1 MSSFKDTYGPWAI
14 VTGASS
20 GIGVEFA
27 RQLAAKGLNL
37 ILIARRKDRL
47 DALAEELSGKHQ
59 ITVKTLEVDLGASD
73 FLEKVREGTDGLEVG
88 LLVNN
93 AGVAVN
99 GPLHKPDLEKQL
111 QMLHVNCTAPMVLAH
126 EFANQMIARQKGGII
141 FTASVSS
148 FFPVPY
154 VGHYAATKAYGLFL
168 AASLNYELRK
178 DNIHVQAI
186 CPGYTE
192 SEMTEKVRA
201 KKMSAQAVVEES
213 LDKLGRKSVVIAGLK
228 NKLMV
233 WFMTKFFST
242 EALARLGGRMM
253 EK

>member
-1 MSSFKDTYGPWAI
+1 MAEFKDTYGPWAI

-73 FLEKVREGTDGLEVG
+73 FLEKVREGRTGLEVG

-99 GPLHKPDLEKQL
+99 GPLHKPD
-111 QMLHVNCTAPMVLAH
+111 
-126 EFANQMIARQKGGII
+126 
-141 FTASVSS
+141 
-148 FFPVPY
+148 
-154 VGHYAATKAYGLFL
+154 
-168 AASLNYELRK
+168 
-178 DNIHVQAI
+178 
-186 CPGYTE
+186 
-192 SEMTEKVRA
+192 
-201 KKMSAQAVVEES
+201 
-213 LDKLGRKSVVIAGLK
+213 
-228 NKLMV
+228 
-233 WFMTKFFST
+233 
-242 EALARLGGRMM
+242 
-253 EK
+253 